1 MLMYK
6 VLVHCH
12 VLHFSTLSI
21 KQYKKPADTNHRQ
34 NRLVP
39 IICQLSL
46 SKSLQITLYLSEGQG
61 KTKLGEEKQQ
71 QWD

>member
-21 KQYKKPADTNHRQ
+21 KQYKKT
-34 NRLVP
+34 
-39 IICQLSL
+39 CW
-46 SKSLQITLYLSEGQG
+46 Y
-61 KTKLGEEKQQ
+61 
-71 QWD
+71 